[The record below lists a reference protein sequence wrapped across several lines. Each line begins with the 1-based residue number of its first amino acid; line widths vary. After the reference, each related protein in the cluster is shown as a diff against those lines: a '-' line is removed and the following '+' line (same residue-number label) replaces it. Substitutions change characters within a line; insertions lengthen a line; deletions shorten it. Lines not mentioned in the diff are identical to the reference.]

1 MGKSRF
7 HLNFLV
13 PDFVGNTHKMGKC
26 LKTQQCGEDL
36 IWFFFLNSPFCRKP
50 SILNPTLW
58 GINGF
63 ILYIK
68 IQITNCS
75 SFQFDNTWSLVL
87 ISNSNK
93 IPQIVASQHKI
104 IPTKWGSVLW
114 PCNKGNNR
122 ITEISNVPISQET
135 NKFKSYNMGNRWF
148 WFISYNMWKQSWF
161 TRRLF

>member
-1 MGKSRF
+1 MGKSHF
-7 HLNFLV
+7 IWIFYV
-13 PDFVGNTHKMGKC
+13 PILLENAHKMGKN
-26 LKTQQCGEDL
+26 LKIQQCGEDSNL
-36 IWFFFLNSPFCRKP
+36 KFFLNSPFCRKP
-50 SILNPTLW
+50 LILNPTLG

-63 ILYIK
+63 ILCIK
-68 IQITNCS
+68 IQITNCL

-114 PCNKGNNR
+114 SCNMGNNR

-135 NKFKSYNMGNRWF
+135 NKFKSYNMR
-148 WFISYNMWKQSWF
+148 KQSWIGW
-161 TRRLF
+161 RLFQIWQKFPKL